1 MPVKIPWTISNKY
14 YSASVHFAAH
24 TIHGLSPH
32 HLQNAPAVIFVW
44 AQGEVCLF
52 FGYASWKNFV
62 RDAEDT
68 PAVPT

>member
-32 HLQNAPAVIFVW
+32 HLQNAPAVILSGLKERFVYSL
-44 AQGEVCLF
+44 GMLR
-52 FGYASWKNFV
+52 GRIRS
-62 RDAEDT
+62 
-68 PAVPT
+68 